1 LSFLLSTTLAS
12 NLPVELGEAALMP
25 TVTTGGILGNREQLV
40 LRRATLLNGACAYR
54 QMKDMSDGTQ
64 ATIVS
69 HPMRIR
75 VAVAKTAIVA
85 GE

>member
-1 LSFLLSTTLAS
+1 
-12 NLPVELGEAALMP
+12 
-25 TVTTGGILGNREQLV
+25 
-40 LRRATLLNGACAYR
+40 
-54 QMKDMSDGTQ
+54 MKDMSDGTQ